1 MNHVFGPVPSRR
13 FGRSLGVDLVP
24 FKVCSLDCVYCQLGR
39 TTDLTLER
47 RSWVP
52 FDEVVA
58 DLAEGI
64 ARNPD
69 VITLSGSGEP
79 TLHDRI
85 GDVIDTIR
93 SMTDIPVAVL
103 TNGTTLWQPEVRRQL
118 RNASYVVPSLD
129 AGGAEMF
136 RTVNRPHRNLDFDRI
151 VDGLAAFRTE
161 YKGKYWLE
169 VMLLP
174 GLTANFV
181 EVQAIAALV
190 GRIKPDRVQI
200 NTAVRPAP
208 DPTVVAAETR
218 LLKRL
223 AELFPC
229 PAEVIA
235 DHPLAAGAADAES
248 EGPAILNLLF
258 RRPCTIDDVAG
269 SLQLRRAE
277 VIKHLDTLHRRGII
291 TRRRAGDKVFYCSAG
306 EAPPDLRYPAKAD
319 KTGH

>member
-39 TTDLTLER
+39 TTNLTLER
-47 RSWVP
+47 KSWVS
-52 FDEVVA
+52 FDEVVR
-58 DLAEGI
+58 DLAGGI
-64 ARNPD
+64 ARKPD

-85 GDVIDTIR
+85 GDVIDAIR
-93 SMTDIPVAVL
+93 TMTDIPVAVL

-118 RNASYVVPSLD
+118 RYASYVVPSLD
-129 AGGAEMF
+129 AGSAALF
-136 RTVNRPHRNLDFDRI
+136 RAVNRPHRDLDFDRI
-151 VDGLAAFRTE
+151 VDGLVAFRAE
-161 YKGKYWLE
+161 YTGKYWLE

-174 GLTANFV
+174 GLTATYA
-181 EVQAIAALV
+181 EVQAIAALA
-190 GRIKPDRVQI
+190 GRIEPDLVQI

-208 DPTVVAAETR
+208 EPDIVAAEAR
-218 LLKRL
+218 LLQRL
-223 AELFPC
+223 AALFPC

-235 DHPLAAGAADAES
+235 DHPLAAGEASAES
-248 EGPAILNLLF
+248 SGPAILNLLF

-269 SLQLRRAE
+269 SLRLHRAE
-277 VIKHLDTLHRRGII
+277 VIKHLDTLHRRGLI
-291 TRRRAGDKVFYCSAG
+291 TRRRAGDKLFYCSAG
-306 EAPPDLRYPAKAD
+306 APPPDLRYPAKAD